1 MRTDLNPRAIH
12 VCAAMVLVGVL
23 RPFDAPP
30 VGASVFRA
38 VGTTNGLSAR
48 VVPAVLVDRQ
58 GFLWVG
64 SREGLFRYDGYGTVS
79 FLPRPDDERSISDI
93 DIRALYQDPGGTLWI
108 ATNTS
113 GLNRFDPVDGGFE
126 RCRHDP
132 ADPSTLSHDSVYGM
146 SIGPEGDLWVGT
158 QIGLNRFDRDSG
170 TFTRYQHDPTDP
182 GSLSNNYV
190 FTLYL
195 DRSNSLWVA
204 TVGGGLSRWQPESRS
219 FRRYDLASMAGA
231 PVAVND
237 VFAIWEN
244 ADGALWAGTRMGLV
258 LVSPDRERVQWVRV
272 SQPGSLEPLITSM
285 APAAGER
292 VWLGTMTH
300 GLIVFDPTSREGWQV
315 SDAGIPPEAGIM
327 SLAEADGLVFVGT
340 WGGGVF
346 VGKHP
351 ESRFLLLDTAG
362 TGGQLRTRNVTA
374 VMATRSSGLP
384 WIGSFGGGPQPVDV
398 ELRSMA
404 TPPDEPA
411 GLMADGVLAIERSPD
426 GRTFVGTMNGL
437 WELGADG
444 RVNAFRFHEADNPD
458 GLGNGYVTSL
468 QADERGLWVGV
479 GGSGLHRMDFG
490 GEGFVVHR
498 HDPASASSLSGDFIT
513 GLLEEPGGSIW
524 VGTRSNGL
532 NLCRIEPWSCRRFP
546 LNTGAGDGQ
555 QRYTVSSLLC
565 DSRGRLWMGTSD
577 SGLHRAVRDRDGEVR
592 EFERLGDAGGPV
604 GLNVLSVVE
613 DDDGTLW
620 VATRDGLTR
629 VDPDDLGALR
639 IPNAELS
646 VESFNSGAADRDAVH
661 LYFGAVNGLLVVPA
675 GSAFERGTP
684 SPVALSTIEIPGPR
698 ARTWIQMGGPREVA
712 LDYGEV
718 LQVEFAVLD
727 FAEAPHQYQYRLG
740 EKARWTDLGP
750 RRSLTF
756 ASLAVG
762 RHALEVR
769 GRGVNGLW
777 NRAPSLIV
785 EVIAPFWLTWW
796 FRAAAT
802 VGLLFAGLVFHRVR
816 VASIERRNRELTLIK
831 EQRGEALDQVR
842 LRETELEEAYRGLSL
857 LAQRLETAKEEER
870 RRISHELH
878 DELGQTL
885 TAAKINLKLLNMG
898 LRDAGGGG
906 RLDEAIAMVD
916 AMIDQVRS
924 IALRLRPPLLDEA
937 GLVPCLETH
946 LDETAEKTGV
956 PIEIEATGRLS
967 GLSPDVELV
976 LFRVVQEAVGNSLR
990 HAGPGR
996 ITVEVDG
1003 TLDDQV
1009 VVRVSDDGCGF
1020 EVAEVRRRAGRGDHL
1035 GLLGIRERLRS
1046 VGGSLELD
1054 STPGRGTQLRVT
1066 VPR

>member
-1 MRTDLNPRAIH
+1 MNRWVRH
-12 VCAAMVLVGVL
+12 VGAAMALVGVL
-23 RPFDAPP
+23 STLGAARA
-30 VGASVFRA
+30 GASAFRRI
-38 VGTTNGLSAR
+38 GTTNGLNAR

-64 SREGLFRYDGYGTVS
+64 SREGLFRYDGYGAVA
-79 FLPRPDDERSISDI
+79 FLPRHDDERSISDI
-93 DIRALYQDPGGTLWI
+93 DIRALYQDPHGTLWI

-113 GLNRFDPVDGGFE
+113 GVNRFDPNDGTFA
-126 RCRHDP
+126 RFRHDP
-132 ADPSTLSHDSVYGM
+132 ADPKTLSHDSVYGM
-146 SIGPEGDLWVGT
+146 STGPEGDLWVGT

-170 TFTRYQHDPTDP
+170 TFTRYSHDPDDP

-190 FTLYL
+190 FTLHL

-204 TVGGGLSRWQPESRS
+204 TVGGGLSRWQPESGS

-231 PVAVND
+231 PAAVND
-237 VFAIWEN
+237 VFAIWED
-244 ADGALWAGTRMGLV
+244 ADGALWAGTRSGLV
-258 LVSPDRERVQWVRV
+258 LVSPDREEVEWVRV
-272 SQPGSLEPLITSM
+272 SPTGSPEPLITSM
-285 APAAGER
+285 APAGGSR
-292 VWLGTMTH
+292 VWLGTMNH
-300 GLIVFDPTSREGWQV
+300 GLIVYDAASREGLQL
-315 SDAGIPPEAGIM
+315 SDADIPPEAGIM
-327 SLAEADGLVFVGT
+327 SLASAHGLVFAGT
-340 WGGGVF
+340 WGGGVL
-346 VGKHP
+346 VGRRL
-351 ESRFLLLDTAG
+351 ENRFLLLDTAS
-362 TGGQLRTRNVTA
+362 TGGQLRARNVTA
-374 VMATRSSGLP
+374 VMATRSPGRP

-404 TPPDEPA
+404 TLPDEPA
-411 GLMADGVLAIERSPD
+411 DLATDGVLAIERSPD

-444 RVNAFRFHEADNPD
+444 RSGAFRHHEPGSPD
-458 GLGNGYVTSL
+458 GLGKGYVTSL
-468 QADERGLWVGV
+468 QSDEHGLWVGV

-490 GEGFVVHR
+490 DERVVVHR

-513 GLLEEPGGSIW
+513 ALLEEPGGSIW

-532 NLCRIEPWSCRRFP
+532 SLCRIEPWSCRRFP
-546 LNTGAGDGQ
+546 LNGGAGEGLQ
-555 QRYTVSSLLC
+555 LYNVSSLLR
-565 DSRGRLWMGTSD
+565 DSRGRLWMGTRD
-577 SGLHRAVRDRDGEVR
+577 SGLHRAVRDSSGEVS

-604 GLNVLSVVE
+604 GLNVLSLAE

-629 VDPDDLGALR
+629 VDPIDLRAHR

-646 VESFNSGAADRDAVH
+646 VESFNSGAADRDALH

-675 GSAFERGTP
+675 GSAFEPGAP

-698 ARTWIQMGGPREVA
+698 ARSWIQMGELRELA

-727 FAEAPHQYQYRLG
+727 FAEAPHEYRYRLG

-756 ASLAVG
+756 ASLPVG
-762 RHALEVR
+762 RHALEVQ
-769 GRGVNGLW
+769 GRGANGLW
-777 NRAPSLIV
+777 NRAPSVAV
-785 EVIAPFWLTWW
+785 EVVAPFWLTWW
-796 FRAAAT
+796 FRVAVT
-802 VGLLFAGLVFHRVR
+802 VGLVGAGLAFHRVR
-816 VASIERRNRELTLIK
+816 VTSIERRNRELTLIK
-831 EQRGEALDQVR
+831 EQRGRALDQVR
-842 LRETELEEAYRGLSL
+842 LRETELEDAYRGLSL
-857 LAQRLETAKEEER
+857 LAQGLATAKEEER

-885 TAAKINLKLLNMG
+885 TAAKINLKLLNLG
-898 LRDAGGGG
+898 TRDGVGGG

-937 GLVPCLETH
+937 GLVSCLEIH
-946 LDETAEKTGV
+946 LDETAATTGV
-956 PIEIEATGRLS
+956 PIELEAAGRLT
-967 GLSPDVELV
+967 GLTPDVELV

-990 HAGPGR
+990 HAGADR

-1035 GLLGIRERLRS
+1035 GLLGIRERVRS
-1046 VGGSLELD
+1046 VGGRLELD
-1054 STPGRGTQLRVT
+1054 SSPGRGTQLRVT